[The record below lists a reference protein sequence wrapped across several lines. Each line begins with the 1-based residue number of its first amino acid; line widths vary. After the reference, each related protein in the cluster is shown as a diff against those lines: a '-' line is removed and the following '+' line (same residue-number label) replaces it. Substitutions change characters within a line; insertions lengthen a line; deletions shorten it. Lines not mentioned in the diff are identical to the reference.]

1 MHDICDPFMVRRHP
15 VKADARSLAL
25 HNHKDPLAMDG
36 VLLNSQAARLIR
48 QFGHGRSFIYRGMIQ
63 LMECKAS
70 QELHQ
75 ALQHFAKFA

>member
-1 MHDICDPFMVRRHP
+1 M
-15 VKADARSLAL
+15 KTDARSLAL

-36 VLLNSQAARLIR
+36 VLLNSQTVRLVR
-48 QFGHGRSFIYRGMIQ
+48 QFGHGRLFIYRGMIQ

-70 QELHQ
+70 QELHR